1 MGTSVNQS
9 SPRDSNWK
17 PVRTAYVKN
26 RISEARVLSEI
37 WRASENQSI
46 PLSRELSSNAVYS
59 CVQAVATSKNFQEA
73 IFKVNNYLMD
83 NGGNSISVEFAK
95 RIIPL
100 AFGDKQPA
108 QAFSRLF
115 ISEVTKYVIS
125 RDIAGCVGDGFR
137 NKTVTELVDFK
148 NRISQRA
155 LNLTAEINMNIS
167 TQKDWSV
174 FITATVNKLKT
185 QQ

>member
-9 SPRDSNWK
+9 SPRDPNWK
-17 PVRTAYVKN
+17 PVRTAYTNSK
-26 RISEARVLSEI
+26 ISEARVLSEV

-46 PLSRELSSNAVYS
+46 PLSRELSSDAVYS
-59 CVQAVATSKNFQEA
+59 CVQAVATSKNFREA
-73 IFKVNNYLMD
+73 ITKVNSYLMD
-83 NGGNSISVEFAK
+83 HGGNSISVEFAK

-108 QAFSRLF
+108 QAFRRLF
-115 ISEVTKYVIS
+115 ISEMTKYVVS

-155 LNLTAEINMNIS
+155 LHLTAEIKANIS
-167 TQKDWSV
+167 TPKDWSA
-174 FITATVNKLKT
+174 FIKATVNMLKT